1 MSTRSARLNVRIP
14 EDDLAE
20 LEAIRE
26 RTGHQTVSDVVRD
39 AIAAYV
45 GDEAMSWNSDKITA
59 MGPSALSDDVEMFIA
74 SGDASDVSQAVT
86 LALTAW
92 VEERKRYYLEGK
104 DTIRRKIAEAT
115 DERDTRKGMSRVA
128 SRMKIQ

>member
-39 AIAAYV
+39 GIAAYV

-59 MGPSALSDDVEMFIA
+59 MVPSALSDDVEMFIA
-74 SGDASDVSQAVT
+74 SGDASDVSHAET

-128 SRMKIQ
+128 SRMKVQ

>member
-14 EDDLAE
+14 EEDLRE

-45 GDEAMSWNSDKITA
+45 GEEAMSWNSDKITA
-59 MGPSALSDDVEMFIA
+59 LVPSALVEDVEMFIS
-74 SGDASDVSQAVT
+74 SGDASDMAQAVT

-92 VEERKRYYLEGK
+92 VEEKKRYYLEGK
-104 DTIRRKIAEAT
+104 DAVRRKVAESVE
-115 DERDTRKGMSRVA
+115 ERDTRKGMSRVA
-128 SRMKIQ
+128 SNMRVQ

>member
-1 MSTRSARLNVRIP
+1 MSGRSARLNVRLP
-14 EDDLAE
+14 EEDLRE

-26 RTGHQTVSDVVRD
+26 RTGHSSVSDVVRD
-39 AIAAYV
+39 AIACYL
-45 GDEAMSWNSDKITA
+45 DEESTSWNSEKVAAIVPA
-59 MGPSALSDDVEMFIA
+59 ALAEDAEMFVA
-74 SGDASDVSQAVT
+74 SGDATDISQAVT

-104 DTIRRKIAEAT
+104 EAVRRKIAEAT
-115 DERDTRKGMSRVA
+115 EERDTRKGMSRIA

>member
-14 EDDLAE
+14 EEDLRE

-45 GDEAMSWNSDKITA
+45 GDEAMSWNSDKVTA
-59 MGPSALSDDVEMFIA
+59 TVPSALLEDVDMFIA
-74 SGDASDVSQAVT
+74 SGDASDMAQAVT

-92 VEERKRYYLEGK
+92 VEEKKRYYLQGR
-104 DTIRRKIAEAT
+104 DAVRRKVAESVE
-115 DERDTRKGMSRVA
+115 ERDTRKGMSRVA
-128 SRMKIQ
+128 SNMRVQ

>member
-1 MSTRSARLNVRIP
+1 MSARSARLNVRIP
-14 EDDLAE
+14 EDDLKE

-26 RTGHQTVSDVVRD
+26 RTGQQTVSDVARD

-59 MGPSALSDDVEMFIA
+59 MIPSALADDVDMFIA

-86 LALTAW
+86 LALTTW

-104 DTIRRKIAEAT
+104 DAIRSKIAET
-115 DERDTRKGMSRVA
+115 TNERDTRKGMSRVA
-128 SRMKIQ
+128 SKMRIQ

>member
-1 MSTRSARLNVRIP
+1 MSARSARLNVRIP
-14 EDDLAE
+14 EEDLKE

-26 RTGHQTVSDVVRD
+26 RTGQQTVSDVVRD

-59 MGPSALSDDVEMFIA
+59 MIPSALGDEVDMFIA

-92 VEERKRYYLEGK
+92 VEDRRRYYLEGK
-104 DTIRRKIAEAT
+104 DAIRKKIAETT

-128 SRMKIQ
+128 STMRIQ

>member
-1 MSTRSARLNVRIP
+1 MSARSARLNVRIP
-14 EDDLAE
+14 EDDLKE

-26 RTGHQTVSDVVRD
+26 RTGQQTVSDVARD

-59 MGPSALSDDVEMFIA
+59 MIPSALADDVDMFIA
-74 SGDASDVSQAVT
+74 SGDATDVSQAVT
-86 LALTAW
+86 LALTTW

-104 DTIRRKIAEAT
+104 DAIRSKIAET
-115 DERDTRKGMSRVA
+115 TNERDTRKGMSRVA
-128 SRMKIQ
+128 SKMRIQ

>member
-1 MSTRSARLNVRIP
+1 MSARSARLNVRIP
-14 EDDLAE
+14 EDDLKE

-26 RTGHQTVSDVVRD
+26 RTGQQTVSDVARD

-59 MGPSALSDDVEMFIA
+59 TIPSALADDVDMFIA

-86 LALTAW
+86 LALTTW

-104 DTIRRKIAEAT
+104 DAIRSKIAET
-115 DERDTRKGMSRVA
+115 TNERDTRKGMSRVA
-128 SRMKIQ
+128 SKMRIQ

>member
-14 EDDLAE
+14 EEDLRE

-26 RTGHQTVSDVVRD
+26 RAGHQTVSDVVRD

-45 GDEAMSWNSDKITA
+45 GDEAMSWNSDKVTA
-59 MGPSALSDDVEMFIA
+59 TVPSALVEDVDMFIA
-74 SGDASDVSQAVT
+74 SGDASDMAQAVT

-92 VEERKRYYLEGK
+92 VEEKKRYYLEGRDAVK
-104 DTIRRKIAEAT
+104 RKVAESVE
-115 DERDTRKGMSRVA
+115 ERDTRKGMSRVA
-128 SRMKIQ
+128 SNMRVQ

>member
-1 MSTRSARLNVRIP
+1 MSARSARLNVRIP
-14 EDDLAE
+14 EGDLAE

-26 RTGHQTVSDVVRD
+26 RTGQQTVSDVVRD

-59 MGPSALSDDVEMFIA
+59 MIPSVLADDVDMFIA
-74 SGDASDVSQAVT
+74 SGDASDISQAVT
-86 LALTAW
+86 LALTTW